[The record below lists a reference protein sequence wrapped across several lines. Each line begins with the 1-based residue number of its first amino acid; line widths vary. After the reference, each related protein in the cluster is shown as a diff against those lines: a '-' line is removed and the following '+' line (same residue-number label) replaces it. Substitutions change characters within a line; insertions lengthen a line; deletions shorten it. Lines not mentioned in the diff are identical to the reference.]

1 MAPNNPPLTVGQDQ
15 TFSPTSQN
23 IGAGLGSVAAP
34 NTGPQLDNSS
44 ISMSSNLSS
53 WESVNH
59 EEASQGH
66 STLEVVQEA
75 YFDNFFSP
83 EHKAAPAPQPIPDT
97 QSQFQSTVS
106 STGWATAS
114 APPDQNHV
122 PAPPNY
128 PPTQEP
134 SQGWSVPQQFQPQQY
149 QTNAPSPAGTT
160 TSPGSVPNYQPNPHY
175 PTTQDN
181 GNPPPQQFQSNAAN
195 TGAARNSIGTV
206 PQYQREL
213 HYPAAEDLSP
223 LSMPAA
229 VPQPLFSRPAS
240 TVSAMMATPTST
252 VSTMASTPSPSLASK
267 VPTRMPSNAAP
278 PVLRMTQPRQVEAV
292 SFASCCCQCNNA
304 ISYNMYYYNCTY
316 CKLDICGTCFQAGK
330 HPWVHLPSMVRLN
343 AQGTRAGDRRQDK
356 QCQSCKAMKHRRMDC
371 DECPYTICVSCYSSD
386 AVPPHQH
393 KSFQLKATPGLTL
406 NVRRGDGSPCC
417 TKPSFGHCGRCYATW
432 KPEEWMVQ
440 CKTCLFEFEEVVALC
455 LQCDSEILSACR
467 QSNHQLVSM
476 KCRQKLR
483 SEEVPGQQSYAAVEC
498 TECAIQF
505 QSMTDISFL
514 RHPHPNYDYLF
525 FTEDREHLFAA
536 VYRSC
541 KKKSIRVDT
550 PLAPQATTTKC
561 TYCHHNVPLNVAQSC
576 LPCPNTKY
584 CPHCYPIA
592 SPTHHHGP
600 SHFISLRDT
609 IQTQLGGGWTQR
621 KNSSGRIWYH
631 HTAPN
636 SRSFEF
642 PRSAIGQAAPPSAPT
657 PAHVAAPTPMQAAG
671 PVPVPMKPANQR
683 RATTGGI
690 PNKPTGPLPPGWEA
704 RKTPDG
710 RRYYANHSTKQTS
723 WVRPASMP
731 RPGRQQRPGSVPL
744 NQAAS
749 AGAPVGGVQWEQD
762 ANANTASAVP
772 LTAEQKAAQREEA
785 KKAAQRKKLYTKIGT
800 SVLKG
805 VVSGV
810 ISS

>member
-1 MAPNNPPLTVGQDQ
+1 
-15 TFSPTSQN
+15 
-23 IGAGLGSVAAP
+23 
-34 NTGPQLDNSS
+34 
-44 ISMSSNLSS
+44 
-53 WESVNH
+53 
-59 EEASQGH
+59 
-66 STLEVVQEA
+66 
-75 YFDNFFSP
+75 
-83 EHKAAPAPQPIPDT
+83 
-97 QSQFQSTVS
+97 
-106 STGWATAS
+106 
-114 APPDQNHV
+114 
-122 PAPPNY
+122 
-128 PPTQEP
+128 
-134 SQGWSVPQQFQPQQY
+134 
-149 QTNAPSPAGTT
+149 
-160 TSPGSVPNYQPNPHY
+160 
-175 PTTQDN
+175 
-181 GNPPPQQFQSNAAN
+181 
-195 TGAARNSIGTV
+195 
-206 PQYQREL
+206 
-213 HYPAAEDLSP
+213 
-223 LSMPAA
+223 
-229 VPQPLFSRPAS
+229 
-240 TVSAMMATPTST
+240 
-252 VSTMASTPSPSLASK
+252 
-267 VPTRMPSNAAP
+267 
-278 PVLRMTQPRQVEAV
+278 
-292 SFASCCCQCNNA
+292 
-304 ISYNMYYYNCTY
+304 MYYYNCTY

-330 HPWVHLPSMVRLN
+330 HPWVHLPSVVRLN
-343 AQGTRAGDRRQDK
+343 AQETRAGHRRQDK
-356 QCQSCKAMKHRRMDC
+356 KCQACKAMKHRRMDC
-371 DECPYTICVSCYSSD
+371 DECPYTICVSCYSND
-386 AVPPHQH
+386 ALPPHQH

-467 QSNHQLVSM
+467 QANHQMVSM

-541 KKKSIRVDT
+541 KKKAMRVDT
-550 PLAPQATTTKC
+550 PLAPQATVTKC
-561 TYCHHNVPLNVAQSC
+561 TYCHHNVPLNIAQSC
-576 LPCPNTKY
+576 LPCPNTNY

-600 SHFISLRDT
+600 SNFVSLRDLT
-609 IQTQLGGGWTQR
+609 QTQLGGGWTQR
-621 KNSSGRIWYH
+621 KNSAGRTWYH
-631 HTAPN
+631 HTASN

-642 PRSAIGQAAPPSAPT
+642 PKSAIGQAPPPSAPPLT
-657 PAHVAAPTPMQAAG
+657 HTATTIPMQAAT
-671 PVPVPMKPANQR
+671 PMPMKPTNPR

-710 RRYYANHSTKQTS
+710 RRYYANHTTKQTS
-723 WVRPASMP
+723 WQRPASMP
-731 RPGRQQRPGSVPL
+731 RPNRQQRPGSVPL
-744 NQAAS
+744 NQAV
-749 AGAPVGGVQWEQD
+749 PVGGVQWEQEGN
-762 ANANTASAVP
+762 ANAASVVP